1 MTRLSEA
8 PVDSKLSRVNHFFT
22 KQVGAFKQCL
32 MELDAEI
39 DPDAV
44 PQRDDEYHRRT
55 LHAFQESQ
63 DACRDFEEENGDD
76 PDLIL
81 DAQQGF
87 RQETDPWFARSWI
100 AHRARTKPSG
110 FAGDFEMLIKLYD
123 EATPAR
129 GLGGYLDLC
138 ILELP
143 LARAVRA
150 RLAAAREFL
159 MREIASRKT
168 DIRILDIAC
177 GPCREFRDWPVSGN
191 GCRVDVVAM
200 DNDPKALA
208 YVEENVAKQLAKPT
222 NLEPVRYNALRT
234 RSASATIRN
243 FGKFDIIYSVGLCD
257 YLSDEHLVAMLSAWR
272 ETLQEGGVLYIAFK
286 DTESYDKTPYQW
298 HLDWFF
304 FQRTRQ
310 DVLNLYE
317 AAGFDI
323 DRVET
328 TRDATGIIIN
338 YVDRLPVGKFSR
350 VDGAQE
356 VIKPHSGQHAFSP
369 HGTAHIDT

>member
-8 PVDSKLSRVNHFFT
+8 PVESKLSRVNHFFT

-32 MELDAEI
+32 LELDSEI

-44 PQRDDEYHRRT
+44 PQRNDEFHRRT
-55 LHAFQESQ
+55 QQAFQESQ
-63 DACRDFEEENGDD
+63 DACRDFEEENSDD

-81 DAQQGF
+81 DVQQGF
-87 RQETDPWFARSWI
+87 RQETDPWFSRSWI

-110 FAGDFEMLIKLYD
+110 FAGDFEMLIKIYD
-123 EATPAR
+123 EVTPAR

-138 ILELP
+138 LLNLP
-143 LARAVRA
+143 MAPAIRA
-150 RLAAAREFL
+150 RLAAARKFL
-159 MREIASRKT
+159 IREIALRDT
-168 DIRILDIAC
+168 DVRILDIAC
-177 GPCREFRDWPVSGN
+177 GPCREFRDWPEPGN

-208 YVEENVAKQLAKPT
+208 FIAENVAKHLAKPT
-222 NLEPVRYNALRT
+222 SLQPVRYNALRT

-257 YLSDEHLVAMLSAWR
+257 YLSDEHLVGMLSAWR
-272 ETLQEGGVLYIAFK
+272 ETLHDGGVLYIAFK
-286 DTESYDKTPYQW
+286 DSESYDKTPYQW

-304 FQRTRQ
+304 LQRTPQ
-310 DVLNLYE
+310 DVLNLYK

-323 DRVET
+323 DRIET

-338 YVDRLPVGKFSR
+338 YVDRLPVEKFSR
-350 VDGAQE
+350 VDSAQD
-356 VIKPHSGQHAFSP
+356 VINRHSGQHALSP
-369 HGTAHIDT
+369 HGIGAY